1 MLFAPVMSK
10 KVAFKFGPFVVDP
23 GERLLLRHG
32 EAVPLTSKAFDT
44 LLVLLNRHGHL
55 VDKSELMRVVWDNAF
70 VEEGNITV
78 AVSTLRKALGDESR
92 NHSYIQTIAKR
103 GYRFIGQVD
112 EIAERE
118 IAPQPIPPPQP
129 LSDAAIPPEP
139 SSSPQIP
146 LTPPLIRSRRFA
158 TSKLRIAALAL
169 GCFLLTVIWV
179 QAHKTSAAKSQIRSI
194 AVLPFG
200 NLNSDPAPN
209 HLGLGMADAIITRLG
224 SNGQIVVR
232 PTSAVMKYENLPTDP
247 VAIGREQRVDAVLTG
262 NIGAQLDRVSITAQL
277 VRVSD
282 GGLLWAERFDDRP
295 QQLSELEREVEDR
308 VARSMSVKLS
318 GDTGVV
324 RVQKDTPDSNAYQL
338 YIEGRY
344 FWNRRTDEGLRR
356 SIEYFQRATMEDQR
370 YALAFAG
377 LADSYTLLASYGVEP
392 TKQAYPSAKAAAL
405 KALELEPSLAEAHTS
420 LGMVAFYYEW
430 NWPQAEREFQRSIE
444 LNPYYPLGHTWYAL
458 ELAAM
463 GRLDE
468 SLSQIQR
475 ALHLDESSPS
485 INTELG
491 RVYYWRH
498 EYDLAIAAY
507 QQAIKLDPQFS
518 RAHTRLG
525 IAYAGQGH
533 FSTAVREFK
542 KARELSGPDPY
553 LDGLIGFA
561 QASSGNVNVARTL
574 LHDLGE
580 RSKHEYVP
588 AFSMAIICIGLKN
601 RDEAFDWLAK
611 AYQDRSTYMVWLKT
625 DPLFDPLRSD
635 PRFNPLMNRMGF

>member
-1 MLFAPVMSK
+1 MSK
-10 KVAFKFGPFVVDP
+10 KIAFKFGPFVVDP
-23 GERLLLRHG
+23 AERLLMRHG

-44 LLVLLNRHGHL
+44 LLALLNRHGHL

-78 AVSTLRKALGDESR
+78 AVSTLRKALGDDGR
-92 NHSYIQTIAKR
+92 KHSYIQTIAKR

-112 EIAERE
+112 EIAEPE
-118 IAPQPIPPPQP
+118 IAPQPVPLPQP
-129 LSDAAIPPEP
+129 QSDAAIPTEP
-139 SSSPQIP
+139 SRSAHIP
-146 LTPPLIRSRRFA
+146 LAAPLIRSRRFP

-194 AVLPFG
+194 AILPFG

-247 VAIGREQRVDAVLTG
+247 VAIGREQKVDAVLTG
-262 NIGAQLDRVSITAQL
+262 NIGAQVDRVSVTAQL

-282 GGLLWAERFDDRP
+282 GVLLWAERFDDRP
-295 QQLSELEREVEDR
+295 QQLSDLEREVEDR

-318 GDTGVV
+318 GDTDAV
-324 RVQKDTPDSNAYQL
+324 RLRKEPPDSNAYQL

-444 LNPYYPLGHTWYAL
+444 LNPNYPLAHTWYAL

-463 GRLDE
+463 GRMDE
-468 SLSQIQR
+468 SLSHIQR
-475 ALHLDESSPS
+475 ALRLDESSPS

-518 RAHTRLG
+518 RAHARLG

-533 FSTAVREFK
+533 FSTALREFK

-561 QASSGNVNVARTL
+561 QASSGNVSVAREL
-574 LHDLGE
+574 LHDLRE
-580 RSKHEYVP
+580 RSKREYVP

-601 RDEAFDWLAK
+601 RDEAFDWLGK

-625 DPLFDPLRSD
+625 DPLYDPLRSD
-635 PRFNPLMNRMGF
+635 PRFNPLMKKMGF

>member
-23 GERLLLRHG
+23 AERLLLRHG

-55 VDKSELMRVVWDNAF
+55 VDKSELMRLVWDNAF

-78 AVSTLRKALGDESR
+78 AVSTLRKALGDEGRS
-92 NHSYIQTIAKR
+92 HSYIQTIAKR

-112 EIAERE
+112 EISEPE
-118 IAPQPIPPPQP
+118 IAPQPIPLPQP
-129 LSDAAIPPEP
+129 LSNAAIPLEP
-139 SSSPQIP
+139 SGGPQIP
-146 LTPPLIRSRRFA
+146 LAPLLIRSRRFP
-158 TSKLRIAALAL
+158 TSKVRIVALAL

-179 QAHKTSAAKSQIRSI
+179 QAHKTSAAKLQIRSI

-282 GGLLWAERFDDRP
+282 GVLLWAERFDDRP

-318 GDTGVV
+318 GDTGAVHL
-324 RVQKDTPDSNAYQL
+324 QKDTPDPNAYQL

-356 SIEYFQRATMEDQR
+356 SIEYFQRATMADQR

-444 LNPYYPLGHTWYAL
+444 LNPNYPLGHTWYAL
-458 ELAAM
+458 ELAAT

-468 SLSQIQR
+468 SLSHIQR

-491 RVYYWRH
+491 RVHYWRH

-574 LHDLGE
+574 LHDLHE

>member
-23 GERLLLRHG
+23 GERLLLRRG

-78 AVSTLRKALGDESR
+78 AVSTLRKALGDEGR

-112 EIAERE
+112 EIAEPE
-118 IAPQPIPPPQP
+118 IAPQPIPLPQP
-129 LSDAAIPPEP
+129 WSDAAIPPEP
-139 SSSPQIP
+139 SRSPQIP
-146 LTPPLIRSRRFA
+146 LAPPLIRSRRFP

-247 VAIGREQRVDAVLTG
+247 VAIGREQKVDAVLTG

-282 GGLLWAERFDDRP
+282 GVLLWADRFDDRP

-318 GDTGVV
+318 GDTGGV
-324 RVQKDTPDSNAYQL
+324 RLQKDTPDSNAYQL

-444 LNPYYPLGHTWYAL
+444 LNPNYPLAHTWYAL

-468 SLSQIQR
+468 SLSHIQR
-475 ALHLDESSPS
+475 ALRLDESSPS

-518 RAHTRLG
+518 RAHARLG

-574 LHDLGE
+574 LHDLRE

-601 RDEAFDWLAK
+601 REEAFDWLAK

>member
-1 MLFAPVMSK
+1 MSK
-10 KVAFKFGPFVVDP
+10 KNAFKFGPFVVDP
-23 GERLLLRHG
+23 AERLLMRHG

-44 LLVLLNRHGHL
+44 LLALLNRHGHL

-78 AVSTLRKALGDESR
+78 AVSTLRKALGDDGR
-92 NHSYIQTIAKR
+92 KHSYIQTIAKR

-112 EIAERE
+112 EIAEPE
-118 IAPQPIPPPQP
+118 IAPQPVPLPQP
-129 LSDAAIPPEP
+129 QSDAAIPTEP
-139 SSSPQIP
+139 SRSAHIP
-146 LTPPLIRSRRFA
+146 LAAPLIRSRRFP

-194 AVLPFG
+194 AILPFG

-247 VAIGREQRVDAVLTG
+247 VAIGREQKVDAVLTG
-262 NIGAQLDRVSITAQL
+262 NIGAQVDRVSVTAQL

-282 GGLLWAERFDDRP
+282 GVLLWAERFDDRP
-295 QQLSELEREVEDR
+295 QQLSDLEREVEDR

-318 GDTGVV
+318 GDTDAV
-324 RVQKDTPDSNAYQL
+324 RLRKEPPDSNAYQL

-444 LNPYYPLGHTWYAL
+444 LNPNYPLAHTWYAL

-463 GRLDE
+463 GRMDE
-468 SLSQIQR
+468 SLSHIQR
-475 ALHLDESSPS
+475 ALRLDESSPS

-518 RAHTRLG
+518 RAHARLG

-533 FSTAVREFK
+533 FSTALREFK

-561 QASSGNVNVARTL
+561 QASSGNASVAREL
-574 LHDLGE
+574 LHDLRE
-580 RSKHEYVP
+580 RSKREYVP

-601 RDEAFDWLAK
+601 RDEAFDWLGK

-625 DPLFDPLRSD
+625 DPLYDPLRSD
-635 PRFNPLMNRMGF
+635 PRFNPLMKKMGF